1 MLILAV
7 LTRKHKLCQGFAR
20 GSSSIFSPVN
30 FLDQTQSKGSAMA
43 VFGLVF
49 SRLAVLVLSP
59 DPLPLFKDTP
69 AEIKVYEDHG
79 GVLLPTPVLPPAGV
93 LHLQHRVGYVFGT
106 LLSLSHFGVLL
117 WQKSDCPRT
126 TEIYEF
132 YSLLASLPQLA
143 CLAYLWVQFLLLFMK
158 GPKTDE

>member
-1 MLILAV
+1 LVMMLILAV

-69 AEIKVYEDHG
+69 AEIKEYMKIMAVFYYP
-79 GVLLPTPVLPPAGV
+79 LLYYPLLVCCT
-93 LHLQHRVGYVFGT
+93 LQHRVGYVFGT

-126 TEIYEF
+126 TE
-132 YSLLASLPQLA
+132 
-143 CLAYLWVQFLLLFMK
+143 
-158 GPKTDE
+158 